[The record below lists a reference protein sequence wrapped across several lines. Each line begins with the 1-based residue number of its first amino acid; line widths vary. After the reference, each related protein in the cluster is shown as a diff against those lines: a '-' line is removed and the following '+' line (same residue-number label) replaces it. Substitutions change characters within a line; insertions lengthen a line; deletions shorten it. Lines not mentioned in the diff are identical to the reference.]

1 MIDLS
6 MYDESVDSPE
16 VAALKERVRFVADK
30 YTSRHGWCSEVK
42 KALRE
47 AGVITEDKKIAVDV
61 TFSIAGSDPATSSIK
76 IKVSELSGLDEEGQ
90 KSLISKK
97 ISPEVTVAGV
107 KINLPVNI
115 VSFSESPAPPSIVP
129 EGHYGYFLSNEGRVT
144 HLVAGPEKW
153 ETEEEFL
160 KLFARSGTTWITSF
174 CNNGTY
180 YASDVSSR
188 DENRLC
194 TNCARAAGISV

>member
-1 MIDLS
+1 MIDIS

-16 VAALKERVRFVADK
+16 VAALKERVRQVADK

-47 AGVITEDKKIAVDV
+47 AGVLPENKKIAVDV
-61 TFSIAGSDPATSSIK
+61 AFSLAGSDPATSTIK
-76 IKVSELSGLDEEGQ
+76 VKVSELVGLDEEGQ

-115 VSFSESPAPPSIVP
+115 VSFSAAPAPPSIVP
-129 EGHYGYFLSNEGRVT
+129 EGQYGFFLSDEGRVT
-144 HLVAGPEKW
+144 HLVTSPSRFESSEDFEEKLLQNTSQW
-153 ETEEEFL
+153 VAAL
-160 KLFARSGTTWITSF
+160 CGNGSYYVTT
-174 CNNGTY
+174 
-180 YASDVSSR
+180 SSAR

-194 TNCARAAGISV
+194 ANCARAVDISV

>member
-16 VAALKERVRFVADK
+16 VAALKERVRQVADK

-47 AGVITEDKKIAVDV
+47 AGVLTEDKKIAVDV
-61 TFSIAGSDPATSSIK
+61 AFSLAGSDPATSTIK
-76 IKVSELSGLDEEGQ
+76 VKVSELVGLDEEGQ

-107 KINLPVNI
+107 KINLPVSI
-115 VSFSESPAPPSIVP
+115 VSFSAAPEEPSIVP
-129 EGHYGYFLSNEGRVT
+129 EGHYGFFHTDEGRVT
-144 HLVAGPEKW
+144 HLVVNPDRW

-160 KLFARSGTTWITSF
+160 KVLGRSGTTWIQSF
-174 CNNGTY
+174 CNNGSY
-180 YASDVSSR
+180 YPSDVSSR

-194 TNCARAAGISV
+194 ANCVRAAGISD